1 MRYRDVMA
9 YYDSCGGSEALV
21 DHLRGVGDILLGSV
35 NSPIMRVLERRYGLG
50 RDFINLLALAGYLH
64 DVGKAVVRR
73 SWRVGQCVHYSFMG
87 HEAVSAYI
95 MALATNEGGFN
106 DIVGRAAVFAVL
118 YHHHAMGTKA
128 RVESMEKIKPQVS
141 SADELA
147 GLVDEAVKPLPRELR
162 SIAVSA
168 AQEAAEQ
175 VLRRTAEVAGHV
187 LNQVDNDLWLAAAGV
202 RGGFGIYSVSVAA
215 LVAADY
221 VTAASAR
228 GTPSSSFARSALEF
242 ARHYLGVS
250 WLDNGV
256 RSGGSG

>member
-1 MRYRDVMA
+1 LRYSEVMA

-21 DHLRGVGDILLGSV
+21 DHLRGVGDILLESV
-35 NSPIMRVLERRYGLG
+35 NSPIRRVLERRYGLE

-64 DVGKAVVRR
+64 DIGKAIVRR
-73 SWRVGQCVHYSFMG
+73 VYASGGCVRYSFRG
-87 HEAVSAYI
+87 HEAVSAFVV
-95 MALATNEGGFN
+95 AAVVNEGGF
-106 DIVGRAAVFAVL
+106 DEIAGRAAVFAVL

-128 RVESMEKIKPQVS
+128 RIEDLKRIEPQVR
-141 SADELA
+141 SAEELA
-147 GLVDEAVKPLPRELR
+147 DIVAEAVKPLPRELR
-162 SIAVSA
+162 SAAVSA
-168 AQEAAEQ
+168 TQGAAEK
-175 VLRRTAEVAGHV
+175 VLRSTADITGYV
-187 LNQVDNDLWLAAAGV
+187 LNQLDNDLWLAAAGV

-256 RSGGSG
+256 RP